1 MAATPDL
8 DLHQAVAEQEDLM
21 IDLRRQFHEVP
32 ELGFEESKT
41 TETINEVARSAGL
54 EELRCPTP
62 TGAVWKLS
70 GSKPGKTILLRAD
83 IDALPIQEDSLDT
96 AHSRIDHIMHACGHD
111 AHTAQLLGAA
121 RAMASRRDELAGD
134 YLFLFQPA
142 EEALGGAMRMIDGGV
157 LEDLHPDF
165 VLGCH
170 VTSVVPVGI
179 VGIRNGITMA
189 EVQSFRINLRGA
201 GGHGAMPTE
210 GLNPL
215 TAGAKIALE
224 LEGIVDGL
232 SLEGT
237 NCTCTAGALHAG
249 DAPNVIPSHAQLTGT
264 LRTFTE
270 EHFAITKKRLEEL
283 LRKYDDMPGLEL
295 SLTITDHA
303 APVMNDPGVADFVR
317 SAALGT
323 VGESSVFEM
332 PPVSP
337 SDDVSEFLKRVP
349 GAYFF
354 VGAGRDDGTS
364 GMHHSPQFSID
375 ERCMKIAAQTL
386 IDAAL
391 IAAVDHA

>member
-1 MAATPDL
+1 MTGTPNL
-8 DLHQAVAEQEDLM
+8 DLHQAVADQEDLM
-21 IDLRRQFHEVP
+21 IELRRQFHEVP

-41 TETINEVARSAGL
+41 TKTINEVANSAGL
-54 EELRCPTP
+54 EQLRCPTS
-62 TGAVWKLS
+62 TGAIWKLS
-70 GSKPGKTILLRAD
+70 GSKPGKTVLLRAD

-96 AHSRIDHIMHACGHD
+96 AHSSVDHVMHACGHD

-121 RAMASRRDELAGD
+121 SAMASHRDQLAGK
-134 YLFLFQPA
+134 YIFLFQPA
-142 EEALGGAMRMIDGGV
+142 EEGLGGAMRMIDGGV
-157 LEDLHPDF
+157 LEDIRPEF

-189 EVQSFRINLRGA
+189 GVQPFRIDLRGA
-201 GGHGAMPTE
+201 GGHGAMPGE

-215 TAGAKIALE
+215 TAGAQIALE
-224 LEGIVDGL
+224 LEGIVEGL

-237 NCTCTAGALHAG
+237 KCTCTAGALHAG

-270 EHFAITKKRLEEL
+270 EHFAITKKRFEEL
-283 LRKYDDMPGLEL
+283 LMKYDEMPGLDIA
-295 SLTITDHA
+295 LTITDHA
-303 APVMNDPGVADFVR
+303 APVVNNPGAADIVR
-317 SAALGT
+317 SAALGV
-323 VGESSVFEM
+323 VGPSSVFEM

-386 IDAAL
+386 VDSAL
-391 IAAVDHA
+391 IAAAS